1 MNQLIER
8 VGLSSTIKD
17 KTNIVIPEQQL
28 PAGTLK
34 PFEVHPSVIKRRR
47 GTEHPESHQQHLLS
61 LMSSNGD
68 QEDTHDRSKLD
79 Q

>member
-8 VGLSSTIKD
+8 VGLSATIKE

-47 GTEHPESHQQHLLS
+47 GTEHPESHQ
-61 LMSSNGD
+61 
-68 QEDTHDRSKLD
+68 
-79 Q
+79 